1 MEMRVRAAL
10 IHWRGPSPFHFVTI
24 PAKES
29 AKIRALSPQLTYGWG
44 VIPVKGR
51 VGKTNFSTS
60 LFPKDGAYLIP
71 IKAIVRK
78 SEQLEIGDRVTVEL
92 TFSLGQ
98 V

>member
-1 MEMRVRAAL
+1 
-10 IHWRGPSPFHFVTI
+10 
-24 PAKES
+24 
-29 AKIRALSPQLTYGWG
+29 
-44 VIPVKGR
+44 

-60 LFPKDGAYLIP
+60 LIPKDGAYLIP
-71 IKAIVRK
+71 IKAVVRK

>member
-24 PAKES
+24 PEKES
-29 AKIRALSPQLTYGWG
+29 AKIRALSRQLSYGWG

-51 VGKTNFSTS
+51 VGNTNFSTS

-71 IKAIVRK
+71 IKAVVRR

-92 TFSLGQ
+92 AFGLSP